1 MNKKNDPTSNRIQI
15 KKLVRKQIRK
25 MQEIN
30 WGDIPDDTGMRL
42 LWGENQKF
50 LDIYK
55 EAVEKEIN
63 KINLYPSPTKQTLK
77 EELAIYNKVM
87 PGNIIPTNGS
97 DEALELIA
105 KVFIA
110 EDDEVIM
117 PLPSYP
123 CFQSVSQMMGAK
135 VVTVPL
141 EKDFSLDANKL
152 LKTVTQKTK
161 IIWIANPNN
170 PTGNLLLSEKQIKYL
185 AKKVNCLLVV
195 DECYFELGGI
205 TGATLIKTCPNLVV
219 VRSFSKVFALAGARL
234 GYLICNQEIASY
246 LNRLQQTNQVFCVNR
261 FAQAAAIAI
270 LRQPQLIKKSVADFL
285 SLKQSFEIKLT
296 QLPELEVVATKT
308 TFCLV
313 KILADKTAAQI
324 KEQLKKQNIFI
335 KDCSIYAGFGK
346 QYMYLGVPKE
356 EYQQKVVNNISK
368 ILREK

>member
-117 PLPSYP
+117 PLPSYQ

-195 DECYFELGGI
+195 DECYFELG
-205 TGATLIKTCPNLVV
+205 
-219 VRSFSKVFALAGARL
+219 
-234 GYLICNQEIASY
+234 
-246 LNRLQQTNQVFCVNR
+246 
-261 FAQAAAIAI
+261 
-270 LRQPQLIKKSVADFL
+270 
-285 SLKQSFEIKLT
+285 
-296 QLPELEVVATKT
+296 
-308 TFCLV
+308 
-313 KILADKTAAQI
+313 
-324 KEQLKKQNIFI
+324 
-335 KDCSIYAGFGK
+335 
-346 QYMYLGVPKE
+346 
-356 EYQQKVVNNISK
+356 
-368 ILREK
+368 